1 MRTVFLILIVILSI
15 CSGCGRGFHLDKS
28 DDIGT
33 SSQGTVVAET
43 WFTGAPLEGPKWK
56 VCLRQKDSTNCV
68 VLFTVESA
76 FQESQPGYPL
86 LVVTNGIEVV
96 QDFAQSYT
104 YSLTSRQFITNVW
117 TNDTYAGDYK
127 PKQ

>member
-1 MRTVFLILIVILSI
+1 MRPVTLIIIVISSI

-28 DDIGT
+28 DDLGT

-56 VCLRQKDSTNCV
+56 VCLRQKDRTNSV

-76 FQESQPGYPL
+76 FQESQPGYPH
-86 LVVTNGIEVV
+86 LVMTNGVEVV
-96 QDFAQSYT
+96 QDSAQSYI
-104 YSLTSRQFITNVW
+104 YSLTSRHFITNVW
-117 TNDTYAGDYK
+117 TNDAYAGDYRQ
-127 PKQ
+127 KQ